1 MPGKFEAPR
10 GGARRNPQSCSR
22 QSRQPQQSRRS
33 GSQPPRSGSYAQ
45 RRKSNPLLPIL
56 LILLILLLL
65 AGVGFAAW
73 KLLGSRDDRL
83 SDPVQTDSNT
93 LSTQDTTPT
102 TQATQPPTET
112 TMPEPEHVVAT
123 ATISATGDMLM
134 HKPIITAAQTSD
146 GYNFDFIFKY
156 LKPYSQKTDYAVA
169 NLETTLAGSSK
180 PYQGYPYFNC
190 PDEIVTAAKDAGF
203 DMFLTAN
210 NHSFDTGK
218 DGYLRTLEVV
228 QDAGMDTLGTM
239 ASAEDPKYAIKD
251 INGIRIGIF
260 CYTYETSD
268 GTGSVP
274 FLNGLPMTGLGYENL
289 NCYLPSD
296 PSRMYAEVEQYLAE
310 MEEAGVEATVMFIHW
325 GPQEY
330 ALTQPAA
337 HVAIAQKLCDLGI
350 DVIIGGHPH
359 VVQPMELLTSTVDP
373 DHKTVCLYSMGNAVS
388 NQRLGNLSSVS
399 TAHTEDGVWI
409 SVTFSKHSDGTV
421 YLDSVDLI
429 PTWVYLN
436 REYVILPL
444 DYEQVDEWGTLYDI
458 NESTVNAAKASYN
471 RTMALVG
478 DGLTQCQYYLAEARE
493 AREAAYLAAVQPGAA
508 QASQLPDAA

>member
-10 GGARRNPQSCSR
+10 GGARRNPQPGSR
-22 QSRQPQQSRRS
+22 QSQPRRS
-33 GSQPPRSGSYAQ
+33 GNQPPRSGGSYHS
-45 RRKSNPLLPIL
+45 RRKKSPIVPIL
-56 LILLILLLL
+56 LILLVVTLLL
-65 AGVGFAAW
+65 AAGFAAW
-73 KLLGSRDDRL
+73 KLLGSR
-83 SDPVQTDSNT
+83 SGNTPADP
-93 LSTQDTTPT
+93 TQPAGTSPSA
-102 TQATQPPTET
+102 QATQPPTETTTEPPTET

-123 ATISATGDMLM
+123 ATVSATGDMLM
-134 HKPIITAAQTSD
+134 HKPIITAAYNNGS
-146 GYNFDFIFKY
+146 YNFDFIFKY
-156 LKPYSQKTDYAVA
+156 LKSYSEKTDYAVA
-169 NLETTLAGSSK
+169 NLETTLAGSAK

-218 DGYLRTLEVV
+218 DGYLRTLEVI
-228 QDAGMDTLGTM
+228 QEAGMDTLGTM

-274 FLNGLPMTGLGYENL
+274 YLNGLPMNGLGYENL

-296 PSRMYAEVEQYLAE
+296 PSRMYSEVEQYLAE
-310 MEEAGVEATVMFIHW
+310 MEEAGVEATIMFIHW

-359 VVQPMELLTSTVDP
+359 VVQPMDLLTSTVDP
-373 DHKTVCLYSMGNAVS
+373 EHKTVCLYSMGNAVS
-388 NQRLGNLSSVS
+388 NQRLGNLTSVT

-409 SVTFSKHSDGTV
+409 SVTFSKYSDGTV
-421 YLDSVDLI
+421 YVDSVDLI

-444 DYEQVDEWGTLYDI
+444 DYEKVDEWGSLYNI
-458 NESTVNAAKASYN
+458 NDSTVNAAKASYN

-478 DGLTQCQYYLAEARE
+478 DGLTACQYYLAEARD
-493 AREAAYLAAVQPGAA
+493 AREAAYLAAVQPAA
-508 QASQLPDAA
+508 